1 MHCTM
6 QRLVKM
12 VKRVKTMCKKLSVVF
27 KLKSPLHIG
36 YTPFKGSV
44 VSPTRYYVLGKNFW
58 GAITKRITEF
68 LKNNSQGDNSQKYN
82 YKNIGLEV
90 MENFKFSNFYLYDG
104 KTVYTPSY
112 TDDGLKYGGIP
123 QTEFEHMFIGSRIS
137 TGINEKSQIAKDESL
152 HEIEF
157 INNKFRDEKGNIKDV
172 KIAGNIWVKDSA
184 KIFEYAVQQ
193 DTNSI
198 TINNFNIIQELILGG
213 ESKYGFGHV
222 EIDSIGR
229 NIPLEIN
236 SSESGEQVTVTI
248 EDKEP
253 LLLHLE
259 YLDEIQFKGDIER
272 LTGRVYYDP
281 ENEKNN
287 ASKDSNN
294 APGKNISK
302 VKTFLTPGTRVTGK
316 QEYKAELNYDGTLIN
331 INEKK

>member
-1 MHCTM
+1 MIK
-6 QRLVKM
+6 L
-12 VKRVKTMCKKLSVVF
+12 VKTMWQKLSVVF

-68 LKNNSQGDNSQKYN
+68 LKNNSQSDSSQKYN
-82 YKNIGLEV
+82 YKNIGREV

-104 KTVYTPSY
+104 KAVYTPSY
-112 TDDGLKYGGIP
+112 TDDGLKYGSIP

-137 TGINEKSQIAKDESL
+137 TAINGKSQTAEDETL

-172 KIAGNIWVKDSA
+172 KIAGYIWIRDSA
-184 KIFEYAVQQ
+184 KICEHPVQL

-222 EIDSIGR
+222 EIDAVGN

-236 SSESGEQVTVTI
+236 SSEPGEQVIVTI
-248 EDKEP
+248 ENNKP
-253 LLLHLE
+253 LLHHLE
-259 YLDEIQFKGDIER
+259 YLDEIQFEGDIEL

-281 ENEKNN
+281 ESENNN
-287 ASKDSNN
+287 ASKDFNN

-302 VKTFLTPGTRVTGK
+302 VKPFLTPGTRVTGER
-316 QEYKAELNYDGTLIN
+316 EYKAELNYDGTLIN
-331 INEKK
+331 IKKRRTG

>member
-1 MHCTM
+1 MW
-6 QRLVKM
+6 Q
-12 VKRVKTMCKKLSVVF
+12 KLSVVF

-82 YKNIGLEV
+82 YKNIGREV

-104 KTVYTPSY
+104 KTDYYPSY
-112 TDDGLKYGGIP
+112 TDEGLKYGGFP

-137 TGINEKSQIAKDESL
+137 TAIDGNSQTAEDESL

-172 KIAGNIWVKDSA
+172 KIKGCIWIRDSA
-184 KIFEYAVQQ
+184 KICEHPVQL

-222 EIDSIGR
+222 EIDSIRR

-248 EDKEP
+248 EDKKP

-281 ENEKNN
+281 ESEKNN
-287 ASKDSNN
+287 ESKNFDND
-294 APGKNISK
+294 PGKNISK

-316 QEYKAELNYDGTLIN
+316 QEYEAELNYDGTLIN
-331 INEKK
+331 IKKRDQNDN